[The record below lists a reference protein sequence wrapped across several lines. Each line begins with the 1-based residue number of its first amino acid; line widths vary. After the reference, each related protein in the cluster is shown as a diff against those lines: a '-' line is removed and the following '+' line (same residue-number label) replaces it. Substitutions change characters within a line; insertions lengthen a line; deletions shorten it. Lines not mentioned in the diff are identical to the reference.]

1 MSGTP
6 VTGHEGLVRNEG
18 TNILVYC
25 QYSLVCLGSKGNSEA
40 KATFYFCS
48 RDSFS
53 IKLNHIVR
61 VYTYVFRDLKS

>member
-1 MSGTP
+1 M
-6 VTGHEGLVRNEG
+6 
-18 TNILVYC
+18 ILVYC
-25 QYSLVCLGSKGNSEA
+25 QYSLVYLGSKGNSEA

-53 IKLNHIVR
+53 IKLNHIIVR